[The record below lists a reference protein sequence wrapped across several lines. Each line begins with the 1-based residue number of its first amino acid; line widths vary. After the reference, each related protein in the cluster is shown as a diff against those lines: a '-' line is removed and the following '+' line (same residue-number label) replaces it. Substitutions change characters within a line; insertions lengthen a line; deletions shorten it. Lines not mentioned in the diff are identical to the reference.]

1 MYLEV
6 TTAHVNADDQVVG
19 PIYCYDIDGANVCI
33 KQCVIVHSCFC
44 HVGDH
49 VVVTEVAEC
58 GVIYL
63 NVPCRAIR
71 RGFLSIATLALT
83 AS

>member
-33 KQCVIVHSCFC
+33 KQCVIVHSPAF
-44 HVGDH
+44 
-49 VVVTEVAEC
+49 AMS
-58 GVIYL
+58 
-63 NVPCRAIR
+63 AIM
-71 RGFLSIATLALT
+71 LS
-83 AS
+83 